1 MPQRVGFHA
10 GVAIANDD
18 ICHRIPFGVL
28 ESSTDGV
35 ILCFFDDG
43 GFLRGNDLLLDFLL
57 CGKFGEG
64 IGHHLRGRMLGDSLV
79 LLAYCHADTYTC
91 QETGDGDNP

>member
-64 IGHHLRGRMLGDSLV
+64 IGRCLVTVLSFWRIAMLIPTPVKSP
-79 LLAYCHADTYTC
+79 
-91 QETGDGDNP
+91 GDGDNP